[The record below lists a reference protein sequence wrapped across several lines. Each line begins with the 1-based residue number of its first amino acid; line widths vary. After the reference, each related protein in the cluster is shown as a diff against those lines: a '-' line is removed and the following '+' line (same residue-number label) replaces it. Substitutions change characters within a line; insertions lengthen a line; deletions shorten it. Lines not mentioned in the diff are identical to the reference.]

1 MSRASPAK
9 AGAQYLSGP
18 NWIPAFAGA
27 GLIFACLAS
36 CAPSPSQQGAPARV
50 VEPRTFAGPAPRDEA
65 LLRRTMLDRQNA
77 ARRAVGVPPLIW
89 NDALAADARAYAETM
104 ARTGRFAHAVQPQGP
119 AREGENL
126 WTGTRGAYRYRE
138 MVDAW
143 IAEKRHF
150 TNGVTP
156 DFSTT
161 GNYEDV
167 AHYTQIIWRTSKA
180 MGCALAS
187 NRTDDYLVCR
197 YSPPGNVV
205 GQKAF

>member
-1 MSRASPAK
+1 MRIILAS
-9 AGAQYLSGP
+9 LV
-18 NWIPAFAGA
+18 
-27 GLIFACLAS
+27 LLAS
-36 CAPSPSQQGAPARV
+36 CAPSPSQQGGPARV
-50 VEPRTFAGPAPRDEA
+50 VEPRAVAGPAPRGEA
-65 LLRRTMLDRQNA
+65 LLRQTMLDRHNA
-77 ARRAVGVPPLIW
+77 ARRAVGVPPLVW
-89 NDALAADARAYAETM
+89 NDALAADARAYAGTM

-126 WTGTRGAYRYRE
+126 WTGTRDAYRYRE

-143 IAEKRHF
+143 IAEKRFF

-156 DFSTT
+156 AFSTT

-167 AHYTQIIWRTSKA
+167 AHYTQIIWRGSRA
-180 MGCALAS
+180 VGCALAS

-205 GQKAF
+205 GQKAL